1 MIESRTPINN
11 KLVRFGLEV
20 GMSDSKIWNE
30 LYKIGISGE
39 TTEEVQVFK
48 EPNLYH
54 RTYENIPLHNVIMS
68 NEKYAIIGKSYVY
81 EDQFRGLHEDW
92 TYYLCGINDE
102 HKYFIR
108 PITGFESKYNHA
120 TIQEVVDWVNRED
133 EDFIRRVQGDIL
145 IKYIDMKSIQGNKD
159 HLPSMFI
166 KAGKLDNHVHFFMQ
180 VNSNPINLGNHK
192 LFCDGSVYT
201 CRDLPFLILRGESF
215 MLKHRE
221 HEFVNEQIPE
231 GKMVVLAPQRGRTF
245 DLSQYLRRA
254 FD

>member
-1 MIESRTPINN
+1 MIQSRTPINN
-11 KLVRFGLEV
+11 QSIIFSLEV
-20 GMSDSKIWNE
+20 GMNDERIWEE

-39 TTEEVQVFK
+39 TTEEVKVFK
-48 EPNLYH
+48 EPYLYH
-54 RTYENIPLHNVIMS
+54 KTDQNIPLHNVIMS
-68 NEKYAIIGKSYVY
+68 NKKYAIIGKSYIY
-81 EDQFRGLHEDW
+81 EDQFRGMHKEW

-108 PITGFESKYNHA
+108 PIAGFESKYNHA

-133 EDFIRRVQGDIL
+133 EFFIKRVQGDIL
-145 IKYIDMKSIQGNKD
+145 IKYIDMENIVGNRE
-159 HLPSMFI
+159 HVNSMFI
-166 KAGKLDNHVHFFMQ
+166 EDLIGDDKRYFFMQ

-192 LFCDGSVYT
+192 LFCDGTVYT
-201 CRDLPFLILRGESF
+201 CRELPFLILRGESF

-221 HEFVNEQIPE
+221 HSFVNEEISK

>member
-1 MIESRTPINN
+1 METSRTPINN
-11 KLVRFGLEV
+11 NGIKFGLQT
-20 GMSDSKIWNE
+20 GMNDKQLWSE
-30 LYKIGISGE
+30 LHKVGISGE

-48 EPNLYH
+48 EPYLYH
-54 RTYENIPLHNVIMS
+54 QNVENIPLHNVIMS

-81 EDQFRGLHEDW
+81 EDQFRGMHEEW

-120 TIQEVVDWVNRED
+120 TIQEVVDWCNRED
-133 EDFIRRVQGDIL
+133 EGFLKRVQGDVL
-145 IKYIDMKSIQGNKD
+145 IKYISMKSIQGNKD
-159 HLPSMFI
+159 HLGSMYLKNVI
-166 KAGKLDNHVHFFMQ
+166 DDGKTYFFMQ

-201 CRDLPFLILRGESF
+201 CSELPILILRGESF

-221 HEFVNEQIPE
+221 HEFVNEEIPQD
-231 GKMVVLAPQRGRTF
+231 KLAVLAPQRGRTF